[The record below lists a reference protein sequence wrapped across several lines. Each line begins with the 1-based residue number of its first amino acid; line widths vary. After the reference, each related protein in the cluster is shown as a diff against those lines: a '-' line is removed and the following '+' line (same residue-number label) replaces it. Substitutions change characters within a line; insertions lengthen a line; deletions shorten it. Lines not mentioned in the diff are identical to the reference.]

1 MKPILSLLIAAIAL
15 SACSTAPRE
24 RIVTKTVRVPVSVAC
39 VEKKDVPAEPAFA
52 ADLVDL
58 DSDIHVLTKALL
70 IDRQERKIYEDRL
83 VAALTGCASP

>member
-39 VEKKDVPAEPAFA
+39 VDKKDVPAEPAFA
-52 ADLVDL
+52 ADRVDL
-58 DSDIHVLTKALL
+58 DGDIHVLSKALL

-83 VAALTGCASP
+83 VAAFSGCVPP